1 MKRMTELLCRYAK
14 NIEPRGFAVL
24 VPSLA
29 FATTIALTPMSAQAN
44 EDLAAQT
51 QNPVAAL
58 ISVPVRLSYDTG
70 IGPEDA
76 NRATLKVQPVIPFDL
91 SPEWNLISRTIVP
104 IVDLEATTSG
114 GKDLFGLGD
123 ITQSFFFSPKQ
134 PTAGGW
140 IWGAGPIF
148 LLPAGKDEFS
158 TDNWGLGP
166 TFVALKQQ
174 NGWTYGGLFNHV
186 WGVTNPSGGREKTDS
201 TFLQPFISY
210 TTPDAWS
217 FGGNIEATYDWND
230 EQWTAPLNLT
240 VDKVTKLGSQLV
252 SLRGG
257 VQYFVDKP
265 SGGPDWGVTLGVTFL
280 FPK

>member
-1 MKRMTELLCRYAK
+1 MEKLKRLLFWDHERSLGLRFVTLAS
-14 NIEPRGFAVL
+14 GLTFA
-24 VPSLA
+24 
-29 FATTIALTPMSAQAN
+29 ALMAPTSVFAQAEEN
-44 EDLAAQT
+44 LAEQT

-58 ISVPVRLSYDTG
+58 ISVPVRLSYDRG
-70 IGPEDA
+70 IGQTDA
-76 NRATLKVQPVIPFDL
+76 DRATLKIQPVIPFDL
-91 SPEWNLISRTIVP
+91 SSDWNLISRTIVP
-104 IVDLEATTSG
+104 IVNLESPTLG
-114 GKDLFGLGD
+114 GSDAFGLGD
-123 ITQSFFFSPKQ
+123 ITQSFFFSPKA

-148 LLPAGKDEFS
+148 LLPAGKEEFS

-186 WGVTNPSGGREKTDS
+186 WGFTNPSGGREKTNS

-217 FGGNIEATYDWND
+217 FGGNIEANYDWND